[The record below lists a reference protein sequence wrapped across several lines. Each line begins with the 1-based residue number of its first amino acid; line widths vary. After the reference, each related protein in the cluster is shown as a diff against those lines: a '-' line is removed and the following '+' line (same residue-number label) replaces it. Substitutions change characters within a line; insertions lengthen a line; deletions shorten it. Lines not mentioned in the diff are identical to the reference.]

1 MRLIHLPLLAALLVL
16 LAPPVRAAEPIGI
29 VAAESVYGEV
39 AASVGGTHVTV
50 TSVLANPDA
59 DPHLFE
65 TGASAARAVA
75 EAAIVV
81 YNGAGY
87 DAWMEKLLAAAPS
100 PSRTAIVAADLIGR
114 KPGENPHVW
123 YAPATLPAVARAIAA
138 ELTRRDPADA
148 ADFAAGAQAF
158 EASLAPVAARIA
170 RIRAAHQGLAVTA
183 TEPVFGDMAEALGF
197 RMLNESFQRA
207 VMNETEPSPAEIAG
221 FERSLKSGE
230 AKLLFYNAQVADDT
244 SARLLAIARAAHVPV
259 VAVTETAPAGKS
271 VVAWFGDELA
281 AIEDALK

>member
-65 TGASAARAVA
+65 TGAAAARAVA
-75 EAAIVV
+75 DAAIVV

-87 DAWMEKLLAAAPS
+87 DAWMDKLLAAAPVNG
-100 PSRTAIVAADLIGR
+100 RTAIVAADLIGR
-114 KPGENPHVW
+114 PAGGNPHVW
-123 YAPATLPAVARAIAA
+123 YAPPTLPAVARAIAA
-138 ELTRRDPADA
+138 ELSRRDPAGA
-148 ADFAAGAQAF
+148 ADFAAGAADF
-158 EASLAPVAARIA
+158 EASLSPVAARIA
-170 RIRAAHQGLAVTA
+170 RIRAAHHGLAVTA

-221 FERSLKSGE
+221 FEQSLKSGQ

-244 SARLLAIARAAHVPV
+244 SARLVAIARAAHVPV

-271 VVAWFGDELA
+271 VVAGIEDDHA